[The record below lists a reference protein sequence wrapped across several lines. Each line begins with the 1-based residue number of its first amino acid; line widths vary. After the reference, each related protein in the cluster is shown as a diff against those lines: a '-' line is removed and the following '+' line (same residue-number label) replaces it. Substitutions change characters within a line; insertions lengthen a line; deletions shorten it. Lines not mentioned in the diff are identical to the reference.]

1 MSINKRRIKN
11 PYAEIDLYSIN
22 LQKLRQEQIRKKHSA
37 LKLKK
42 RKIRDARK
50 KAYMRYKYKEVTT
63 ADVLDWLGNENSFTT
78 VVEILTSLLNG
89 TDTLENIRNEIQG
102 DA

>member
-1 MSINKRRIKN
+1 
-11 PYAEIDLYSIN
+11 
-22 LQKLRQEQIRKKHSA
+22 
-37 LKLKK
+37 
-42 RKIRDARK
+42 
-50 KAYMRYKYKEVTT
+50 MREVTT

-89 TDTLENIRNEIQG
+89 TDTLENIRNEIQEEPGVIVADDLRATAKLITEQALKVYEDTQPDAMNKIQG

>member
-1 MSINKRRIKN
+1 
-11 PYAEIDLYSIN
+11 
-22 LQKLRQEQIRKKHSA
+22 
-37 LKLKK
+37 
-42 RKIRDARK
+42 
-50 KAYMRYKYKEVTT
+50 MRYKYKEVTT

-102 DA
+102 EK